1 MAEGFARRYGSDVM
15 QPASA
20 GLAPALIVQPLTK
33 KVMSERNINID
44 DQHPKDLGM
53 LELKSFDLIVN
64 MSGAKLP
71 PRIPIEVREW
81 KVEDPIG
88 QPEEVYITVR
98 DQIENAVMRLI
109 LEFRRQTQD
118 GNKRPLPRRVK
129 HKAPLVAAEV
139 EIKKE
144 NGVAGE

>member
-1 MAEGFARRYGSDVM
+1 MAEGFARKYGSDVM
-15 QPASA
+15 EPASA

-44 DQHPKDLGM
+44 DQRPKDLGM
-53 LELKSFDLIVN
+53 LELKNFDLIVN

-88 QPEEVYITVR
+88 QPEEVYIAVR

-109 LEFRRQTQD
+109 LEFRRQTRN
-118 GNKRPLPRRVK
+118 GNRKPLPRRTK
-129 HKAPLVAAEV
+129 HETPLVITAT